1 MNPQHF
7 LFCASNDCLKFN
19 PENNS
24 HDFLVE
30 LPQTLHLE
38 GEWECALVELLCD
51 TLNLEQ
57 LKVVVLMSDL
67 CSSSYIDYQ
76 RLPVLRRFLL
86 SRGSIPI
93 TTPFYVPL
101 TRDQIQRF
109 RIDLSYGELINST
122 LPIKTL
128 YCTLHLRRCPGSHL
142 SLT

>member
-1 MNPQHF
+1 MNPHHF
-7 LFCASNDCLKFN
+7 PFCASNDCLKFH
-19 PENNS
+19 PENSS
-24 HDFLVE
+24 HDFIVE
-30 LPQTLHLE
+30 LPYTLHLE
-38 GEWECALVELLCD
+38 GEWECALVELFCN

-57 LKVVVLMSDL
+57 LKVVVLVSDL

-93 TTPFYVPL
+93 TTPFNVPL
-101 TRDQIQRF
+101 TRAQIQRF
-109 RIDLSYGELINST
+109 RIHLSCGELINST

-128 YCTLHLRRCPGSHL
+128 YCTLHLRRCPDSHL

>member
-7 LFCASNDCLKFN
+7 LFCASNDCLKFH

-24 HDFLVE
+24 HDFIVE

-38 GEWECALVELLCD
+38 GEWECALVVLF
-51 TLNLEQ
+51 NLEQ

-67 CSSSYIDYQ
+67 CSSSYMDNQ
-76 RLPVLRRFLL
+76 KLPVLRRFLL

-109 RIDLSYGELINST
+109 RIYLSYSELNNST
-122 LPIKTL
+122 LRIKTL
-128 YCTLHLRRCPGSHL
+128 YCTLHLRRCPGSHS

>member
-1 MNPQHF
+1 MTF
-7 LFCASNDCLKFN
+7 I
-19 PENNS
+19 
-24 HDFLVE
+24 VE

-38 GEWECALVELLCD
+38 GGWECALVELF
-51 TLNLEQ
+51 NPEQ

-76 RLPVLRRFLL
+76 KLPVLRRFLL

-109 RIDLSYGELINST
+109 RIYLSYSELINST
-122 LPIKTL
+122 LRIKTL
-128 YCTLHLRRCPGSHL
+128 YCTLNLRRCPGSHS

>member
-7 LFCASNDCLKFN
+7 LFCVSNDCLKFH

-24 HDFLVE
+24 HDFIVE

-38 GEWECALVELLCD
+38 GGGGWEYALVELF
-51 TLNLEQ
+51 NLEQ

-76 RLPVLRRFLL
+76 KLPVLRRFLL

-109 RIDLSYGELINST
+109 RIYLSYSELINST
-122 LPIKTL
+122 LRIKTL
-128 YCTLHLRRCPGSHL
+128 YCTLHLRRCPGSHS

>member
-1 MNPQHF
+1 MNPHHF
-7 LFCASNDCLKFN
+7 PFCASNDCLKFH
-19 PENNS
+19 PENSS
-24 HDFLVE
+24 HDFIVE
-30 LPQTLHLE
+30 LPYTLHLE
-38 GEWECALVELLCD
+38 GEWECALVELFCN

-57 LKVVVLMSDL
+57 LKVVVLVSDL

-93 TTPFYVPL
+93 TTPFNVPL
-101 TRDQIQRF
+101 TRAQIQRF
-109 RIDLSYGELINST
+109 RIHLSCGELINST

>member
-7 LFCASNDCLKFN
+7 LFCASNDCLKFH

-24 HDFLVE
+24 HYFIVE
-30 LPQTLHLE
+30 LPHTLHLE
-38 GEWECALVELLCD
+38 GKWECALVELFCD

-76 RLPVLRRFLL
+76 TSGIAPFSV
-86 SRGSIPI
+86 I
-93 TTPFYVPL
+93 TTPFYVSL

-109 RIDLSYGELINST
+109 RIYLSYGELNNST